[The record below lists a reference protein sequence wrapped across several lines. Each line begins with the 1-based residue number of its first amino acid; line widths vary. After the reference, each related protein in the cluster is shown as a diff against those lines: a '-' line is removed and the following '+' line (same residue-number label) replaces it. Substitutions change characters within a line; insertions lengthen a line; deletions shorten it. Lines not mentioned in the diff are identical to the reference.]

1 MTVNARMRPRARSRG
16 PWLALL
22 LVLSPSWGGAAA
34 PADAPPPLNAPE
46 RNVLALDTSQRGAST
61 NDAPVSREMR
71 RKRIRNVTSHIGRIF
86 FSPAERRRRNADN
99 APAADPGGNHAS
111 RGGRLEINGAISSS
125 TQGRAVWV
133 NGAAIENSAALER
146 AWTDRDG
153 SVWLRDDGHTPR
165 QVRPGQA
172 MDPTS
177 GAIQDL
183 LPAGSV
189 ARR

>member
-1 MTVNARMRPRARSRG
+1 MTVNARMRPRARSRW
-16 PWLALL
+16 PWPALL
-22 LVLSPSWGGAAA
+22 LVMSPSLSSAAA
-34 PADAPPPLNAPE
+34 PVDAPPLNAALNAPS
-46 RNVLALDTSQRGAST
+46 LDTSQRGASII
-61 NDAPVSREMR
+61 DAPVSREVR
-71 RKRIRNVTSHIGRIF
+71 RKRSSNVTGHIGRIF
-86 FSPAERRRRNADN
+86 FSPAERRRRYADDT
-99 APAADPGGNHAS
+99 PAADPGGNHAS
-111 RGGRLEINGAISSS
+111 RGGRLEINGAVSSS

-133 NGAAIENSAALER
+133 NGTAIENSATLKR
-146 AWTDRDG
+146 AWTDRGG
-153 SVWLRDDGHTPR
+153 SVWLRDDGRTPR